1 MIAISDSIVM
11 SSEELAL
18 VLGRLFIRSESVRV
32 CSAYVTG
39 AAVKWLTS
47 QITHCNVT
55 VLGRFSPRD
64 FKAGAS
70 DLNALFTMVE
80 LGYRVKMLPSLH
92 AKIYDIDRH
101 HLFTGSANFTANGL
115 SLCSTPNIEAC
126 VQLEVNAHNL
136 AFIDKLFSCA
146 IELDAVML
154 LKMCDIV
161 NGMAEP
167 IGIGDANSWPCE
179 FYLPSDELFVI
190 DLPSVGVGE
199 SCELYHLFPNSEF
212 ARISSALLSGHQRMA
227 KEMLLRSRVIRWLQN
242 CVAQCNEPIGIRF
255 GDITSRL
262 HRALQDD
269 PSPYRKDVKIYQAN
283 LYHYIQVLLSDTFEI
298 HVPGEASQFI
308 RLRRAK

>member
-1 MIAISDSIVM
+1 
-11 SSEELAL
+11 

-39 AAVKWLTS
+39 AAVKWLTR
-47 QITHCNVT
+47 QINHSNVV
-55 VLGRFSPRD
+55 VLGRFSPQD

-70 DLNALFTMVE
+70 DLNALCAMVE

-92 AKIYDIDRH
+92 AKIYDVDRK

-126 VQLEVNAHNL
+126 VRLEVNTHNL

-146 IELDAVML
+146 IELDAAIL
-154 LKMCDIV
+154 LKMRDIL
-161 NGMAEP
+161 NGMDES
-167 IGIGDANSWPCE
+167 IGVRDANSWPSD
-179 FYLPSDELFVI
+179 FYLSSEELFVI

-199 SCELYHLFPNSEF
+199 SCELYNLFPESEF
-212 ARISSALLSGHQRMA
+212 ARISTALLSGHQRIA
-227 KEMLLRSRVIRWLQN
+227 KEMLQRSRAVRWLRN
-242 CVAQCNEPIGIRF
+242 CVEKCDEPIGIRF
-255 GDITSRL
+255 GDVTSRL
-262 HRALQDD
+262 HIALRDD
-269 PSPYRKDVKIYQAN
+269 PSPYRKEVKIYQAN

-308 RLRRAK
+308 RFRRVM